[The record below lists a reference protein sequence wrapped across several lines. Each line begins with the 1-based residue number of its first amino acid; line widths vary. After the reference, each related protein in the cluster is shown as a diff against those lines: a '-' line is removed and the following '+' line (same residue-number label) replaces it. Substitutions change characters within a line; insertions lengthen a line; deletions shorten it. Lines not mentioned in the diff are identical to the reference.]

1 MSKTLKSIILSA
13 LAFLSATA
21 VMAQDDETR
30 RAINEIK
37 RSPNYFYAEA
47 TLPTPDEATEAAN
60 VLLAS
65 FINDYVKDNNIQGV
79 ARVTSDNL
87 EGVQYKSMKR
97 GDNTRMFAYV
107 HRSVY
112 IPNYQEPDMD
122 ITLEEQIPDES
133 VTLGEYTPSEPTE
146 ETTVATAAAP
156 RTQAVQASGTDGLT
170 PLQQQAINELVGSG
184 DLQAAVKRLAKLR
197 SENIVK
203 RYGTMRD
210 CRNSAGS
217 NWIIAE
223 SNPAMTLTAILGP
236 GADTRRNY
244 MTGGDDSLGNYSG
257 YNAVWFE
264 F

>member
-1 MSKTLKSIILSA
+1 MSKTLKSIILAVLS
-13 LAFLSATA
+13 LLSATA

-37 RSPNYFYAEA
+37 RSPNYFYAES

-60 VLLAS
+60 VLLAN
-65 FINDYVKDNNIQGV
+65 FINDYVKENNIQGV
-79 ARVTSDNL
+79 ERVTSDNL

-122 ITLEEQIPDES
+122 IALEEQMPDEPEDLS
-133 VTLGEYTPSEPTE
+133 DSSTGSQEQEP
-146 ETTVATAAAP
+146 ETVSPRREKTV
-156 RTQAVQASGTDGLT
+156 RASGTGALT
-170 PLQQQAINELVGSG
+170 PVQQQAINELIGKN
-184 DLQAAVKRLAKLR
+184 DLQSAVKHLAKLR

-210 CRNSAGS
+210 CRNAAGS

-236 GADTRRNY
+236 GTESRPNY

>member
-21 VMAQDDETR
+21 VMAQDDGTR

-122 ITLEEQIPDES
+122 ITIEEQLPDDSENLDYYS
-133 VTLGEYTPSEPTE
+133 SSGAAGETSAA
-146 ETTVATAAAP
+146 VAAP
-156 RTQAVQASGTDGLT
+156 QAQAVQASGTDGLT
-170 PLQQQAINELVGSG
+170 PLQRQAINELVGSG